1 MSIDLRVVKTR
12 ETIQTQM
19 IRLLETVPFEKIT
32 VNQLIL
38 ACRIN
43 RSTFYRNY
51 EDKYDLIRKIC
62 QDQLD
67 EFQNAL
73 RLDFIAL
80 PVLNEETGRE
90 AFLPLLK
97 AGTDVLIAF
106 DWTPIIASMQS
117 VAEKVTSLVGTI
129 GSLVSWAQKLSPLL
143 VLIFGPKLIAMIGAA
158 IKTTRLYAGALTF
171 VERAHLASGAAA
183 NYQLTATGLLSTAMY
198 TASTAAKTLG
208 ASMKAAFLSVLL
220 LVRLM

>member
-1 MSIDLRVVKTR
+1 
-12 ETIQTQM
+12 M

-62 QDQLD
+62 QEQLD

-73 RLDFIAL
+73 RLDFITL

-90 AFLPLLK
+90 AFSRCCGILKRTDIYSWFYADTIFPWIWQAVCIGFTVNGCWSRWKSVFYFVCPPQPDFLLC
-97 AGTDVLIAF
+97 ATDHGNILTTILWWHEQQFSA
-106 DWTPIIASMQS
+106 TESEMLQII
-117 VAEKVTSLVGTI
+117 VTAIQQGFTAVCESLT
-129 GSLVSWAQKLSPLL
+129 
-143 VLIFGPKLIAMIGAA
+143 
-158 IKTTRLYAGALTF
+158 
-171 VERAHLASGAAA
+171 
-183 NYQLTATGLLSTAMY
+183 NY
-198 TASTAAKTLG
+198 
-208 ASMKAAFLSVLL
+208 
-220 LVRLM
+220 

>member
-62 QDQLD
+62 KNSSTSFRMRCVWIL
-67 EFQNAL
+67 
-73 RLDFIAL
+73 L
-80 PVLNEETGRE
+80 PC
-90 AFLPLLK
+90 
-97 AGTDVLIAF
+97 
-106 DWTPIIASMQS
+106 
-117 VAEKVTSLVGTI
+117 
-129 GSLVSWAQKLSPLL
+129 
-143 VLIFGPKLIAMIGAA
+143 
-158 IKTTRLYAGALTF
+158 LY
-171 VERAHLASGAAA
+171 
-183 NYQLTATGLLSTAMY
+183 
-198 TASTAAKTLG
+198 
-208 ASMKAAFLSVLL
+208 
-220 LVRLM
+220 

>member
-62 QDQLD
+62 QEQLD

-73 RLDFIAL
+73 RLDFITL

-90 AFLPLLK
+90 AFLPLLRYFEK
-97 AGTDVLIAF
+97 NRHILMVLRGH
-106 DWTPIIASMQS
+106 DLP
-117 VAEKVTSLVGTI
+117 VD
-129 GSLVSWAQKLSPLL
+129 
-143 VLIFGPKLIAMIGAA
+143 
-158 IKTTRLYAGALTF
+158 
-171 VERAHLASGAAA
+171 LASGMHRIYSERLLEQMEKRFSISSARRSLTSCYARLISGNILTTILWWHEQQFSA
-183 NYQLTATGLLSTAMY
+183 TESEMLQIIVTAIQQGVYSSMRESLTNY
-198 TASTAAKTLG
+198 
-208 ASMKAAFLSVLL
+208 
-220 LVRLM
+220 